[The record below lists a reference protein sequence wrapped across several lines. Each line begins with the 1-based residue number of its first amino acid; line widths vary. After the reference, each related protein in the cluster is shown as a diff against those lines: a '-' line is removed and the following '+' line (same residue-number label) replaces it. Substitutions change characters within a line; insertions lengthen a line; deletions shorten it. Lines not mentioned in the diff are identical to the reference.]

1 MKKFRIECGV
11 DAPSAPDTIAMDVHG
26 TGKNI
31 NLRIDYI
38 SRSLLANVPD
48 LLLDLLEIASYIYC
62 ADQRLPRGSTQL
74 TNFGE
79 NWRRDLHFEIPVR
92 VPGLWRQQEVQRLL
106 EDTLGFLS
114 DDSYTFDFRE
124 ATRPFQLRD
133 VYFQDLIDASSDY
146 DAVAMFSGGLDSFAG
161 AVQDIVLLGRSVC
174 LVGHSS
180 ATKVNSI
187 QQQLVDELKSRGLE
201 RRVTYIPVW
210 VTNENV
216 RPSDHSQRTRSFLF
230 ACLGVVIAH
239 MSGKD
244 RFTFYENG
252 VVSINP
258 PLAGDIVGGRA
269 TRTTHPRV
277 LRGFEDLFST
287 LLERR
292 IQIENPL
299 QWMTKGEVAMLLQ
312 EAGMADLLATTNSC
326 TRPRTW
332 TLAHKHCGACS
343 QCIDRRFGVLAAG
356 LGDQE
361 PAANYKIDL
370 LTADRSTSD
379 DLRMAVSY
387 VSFFK
392 KVAATPRERF
402 VIDFPEIVSAIN
414 WFPDISSAEAADR
427 VHDLFKRQAKAI
439 ESVIAAGI
447 KEHAEVLFRNEMAP
461 GSLLSICL
469 ARNSVE
475 ILSPSDYDLQ
485 AKKFVDRLSAP
496 VFEFAID
503 ETGRKVLFRS
513 AVTLTE
519 ANFRIVEQLLP
530 DFRSAK
536 KEGREVPFT
545 PPRSITKRL
554 GISEASLRTQIR
566 RLREALEPL
575 AVDLGLLLDNDS
587 FIENRPHAGYRLNP
601 AVRELSLADIRMSTM
616 AGSPPVAPD
625 VTTGSP

>member
-1 MKKFRIECGV
+1 MKNFLIKCGV
-11 DAPSAPDTIAMDVHG
+11 DAPSAPDAIAMDVHG

-62 ADQRLPRGSTQL
+62 ADQRLPRGSPQL

-79 NWRRDLHFEIPVR
+79 NWRRDLHFQIPVR
-92 VPGLWRQQEVQRLL
+92 VPGLWRQPEVQRLL

-161 AVQDIVLLGRSVC
+161 AVQDIVRRGLSVC

-187 QQQLVDELKSRGLE
+187 QQELVDELKARGLG

-210 VTNENV
+210 VTNEAV
-216 RPSDHSQRTRSFLF
+216 RPKDHSQRTRSFLF

-287 LLERR
+287 LLERP

-299 QWMTKGEVAMLLQ
+299 QWMTKGEVAMLVQ

-332 TLAHKHCGACS
+332 TSAHKHCGACS
-343 QCIDRRFGVLAAG
+343 QCIDRRFGILAAG

-361 PAANYKIDL
+361 PAKNYKIDL

-392 KVAATPRERF
+392 KVAATKKERF
-402 VIDFPEIVSAIN
+402 VADFPEIVSAIN
-414 WFPDISSAEAADR
+414 WFPDISSAEAVDR
-427 VHDLFKRQAKAI
+427 VYELFLRQAKAI
-439 ESVIAAGI
+439 ESVIATGL
-447 KEHAEVLFRNEMAP
+447 KEHAEALFRNELPA
-461 GSLLSICL
+461 GSLLSICF
-469 ARNSVE
+469 ARNSIE
-475 ILSPSDYDLQ
+475 ILPPSDYDSQ
-485 AKKFVDRLSAP
+485 AKAFADRLAIP
-496 VFEFAID
+496 VFEFAVD
-503 ETGRKVLFRS
+503 RMAERVVFADGT
-513 AVTLTE
+513 TLTD
-519 ANFRIVEQLLP
+519 ANFKIVTALLE

-536 KEGREVPFT
+536 AEGRDVPFL
-545 PPRSITKRL
+545 RVHDLADRVAVSDQ
-554 GISEASLRTQIR
+554 SLRTQLT
-566 RLREALEPL
+566 RLRDAIDHL
-575 AVDLGLLLDNDS
+575 AVSLGLVLDQDS
-587 FIENRPHAGYRLNP
+587 FVENRPRLGYRLNP
-601 AVRELSLADIRMSTM
+601 ALREISLADIKTTRP
-616 AGSPPVAPD
+616 AKGPPGSD
-625 VTTGSP
+625 VTPSSA

>member
-1 MKKFRIECGV
+1 MRKFRIECGV
-11 DAPSAPDTIAMDVHG
+11 ATASAPDTMTMDVHG
-26 TGKNI
+26 KGKNV
-31 NLRIDYI
+31 NLRIDCI
-38 SRSLLANVPD
+38 TRSMLANVPD
-48 LLLDLLEIASYIYC
+48 LLLDLLEIAAYVYC
-62 ADQRLPRGSTQL
+62 ADQRMSRGTAQL

-79 NWRRDLHFEIPVR
+79 NWRRDLHFTIPVR
-92 VPGLWRQQEVQRLL
+92 DPALWQHSEVQRLL

-114 DDSYTFDFRE
+114 DDSYTFEFHK
-124 ATRPFQLRD
+124 AKSPFLSRD

-146 DAVAMFSGGLDSFAG
+146 DAVAMFSGGVDSFAG
-161 AVQDIVLLGRSVC
+161 AVQDVVLRGRSVC

-180 ATKVNSI
+180 ATKVKGI
-187 QQQLVDELKSRGLE
+187 QQQLVDGLKARGFE

-216 RPSDHSQRTRSFLF
+216 RPNDHTQRTRSFLF
-230 ACLGVVIAH
+230 ACLGMVIAH

-258 PLAGDIVGGRA
+258 PVAGDIVGGRA

-277 LRGFEDLFST
+277 LRGLEELFST
-287 LLERR
+287 LLERPV
-292 IQIENPL
+292 QIENPL
-299 QWMTKGEVAMLLQ
+299 QRMTKREVTMLVQ

-332 TLAHKHCGACS
+332 TAAHMHCGACS
-343 QCIDRRFGVLAAG
+343 QCIDRRFGILAAS
-356 LGDQE
+356 LGDHE
-361 PAANYKIDL
+361 PATNYKIDL

-392 KVAATPRERF
+392 KVAATPKERF
-402 VIDFPEIVSAIN
+402 VVDFPEIVSAIN
-414 WFPDISSAEAADR
+414 SFPDISAGEAANR
-427 VHDLFKRQAKAI
+427 IYDLFQRQAKAV
-439 ESVIAAGI
+439 ESVIAAGV
-447 KEHAEVLFRNEMAP
+447 KEHAEALFRNELPA
-461 GSLLSICL
+461 GSLLSICF

-475 ILSPSDYDLQ
+475 ILPSSDYDSQ
-485 AKKFVDRLSAP
+485 AKALVDRLSAP

-503 ETGRKVLFRS
+503 ETRQTVVFRS
-513 AVTLTE
+513 AATLTQ

-545 PPRSITKRL
+545 PPRTLAKRL
-554 GISEASLRTQIR
+554 RISEPSLRTQIR

-575 AVDLGLLLDNDS
+575 VVDLGLPLDNDS

-601 AVRELSLADIRMSTM
+601 AVRELSLADIRASTIPG
-616 AGSPPVAPD
+616 APPVAPD